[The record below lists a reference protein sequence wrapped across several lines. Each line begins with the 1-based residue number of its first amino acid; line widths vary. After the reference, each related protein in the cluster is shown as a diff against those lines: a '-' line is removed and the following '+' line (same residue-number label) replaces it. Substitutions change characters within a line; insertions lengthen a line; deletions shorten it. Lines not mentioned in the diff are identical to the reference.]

1 MSRTTSFGPSVSIR
15 PSNLA
20 RAVNVNTPSNYT
32 QRLFSVTE
40 QPHNTVSLGRTVNV
54 NTPKPSPIKRAVN
67 VNTPAPAATP
77 KTSTPRPP
85 FTSYRGGNISP
96 VTGCPA
102 GQISIAGTCVAIPT
116 YSTPASNSPAAAMQ
130 AIRDKICA
138 DRPNDPICKLT
149 NQTPAASPAAAM
161 QAIRDKICAD
171 RPNDPI
177 CKLTNQTPAEMIAK
191 VRSKVKN
198 MVKPVTSSIPTPPVT
213 KPYPAASSVQDI
225 RDKNC
230 AENPEACKPYPINER
245 GLPIAA
251 KKLQSKYCEDHP
263 DSELCKI
270 GDRPVKT
277 LPVTKP
283 TPVAKPIADRIQEIR
298 DKICNDS
305 PELCEFV
312 KQTPTPTSFA
322 NREEIL
328 KRTAEARKY
337 CVEHPD
343 TPVCKIILN
352 QPASPASE
360 QPNNEPGTPAN
371 TNPPANVPD
380 SSASG

>member
-67 VNTPAPAATP
+67 VNTLAPAATP

-96 VTGCPA
+96 VTGCPV

-116 YSTPASNSPAAAMQ
+116 YSTPASNSPTAAMQ
-130 AIRDKICA
+130 TIRDKI
-138 DRPNDPICKLT
+138 
-149 NQTPAASPAAAM
+149 
-161 QAIRDKICAD
+161 
-171 RPNDPI
+171 
-177 CKLTNQTPAEMIAK
+177 
-191 VRSKVKN
+191 
-198 MVKPVTSSIPTPPVT
+198 
-213 KPYPAASSVQDI
+213 
-225 RDKNC
+225 C

>member
-130 AIRDKICA
+130 TIRDKICA

-149 NQTPAASPAAAM
+149 
-161 QAIRDKICAD
+161 I
-171 RPNDPI
+171 
-177 CKLTNQTPAEMIAK
+177 QTPAERIAK

-225 RDKNC
+225 RDKIC

-251 KKLQSKYCEDHP
+251 KKLQSKYCEYHP

-270 GDRPVKT
+270 GDRPAKT

-283 TPVAKPIADRIQEIR
+283 TPVAKPIADLIQEIR

>member
-20 RAVNVNTPSNYT
+20 
-32 QRLFSVTE
+32 
-40 QPHNTVSLGRTVNV
+40 
-54 NTPKPSPIKRAVN
+54 RAVN

-130 AIRDKICA
+130 TIRDK
-138 DRPNDPICKLT
+138 R
-149 NQTPAASPAAAM
+149 
-161 QAIRDKICAD
+161 
-171 RPNDPI
+171 
-177 CKLTNQTPAEMIAK
+177 IAK

-225 RDKNC
+225 RDKIC

-277 LPVTKP
+277 LP
-283 TPVAKPIADRIQEIR
+283 
-298 DKICNDS
+298 
-305 PELCEFV
+305 
-312 KQTPTPTSFA
+312 
-322 NREEIL
+322 EEIL

>member
-1 MSRTTSFGPSVSIR
+1 
-15 PSNLA
+15 
-20 RAVNVNTPSNYT
+20 
-32 QRLFSVTE
+32 
-40 QPHNTVSLGRTVNV
+40 
-54 NTPKPSPIKRAVN
+54 
-67 VNTPAPAATP
+67 
-77 KTSTPRPP
+77 
-85 FTSYRGGNISP
+85 
-96 VTGCPA
+96 
-102 GQISIAGTCVAIPT
+102 
-116 YSTPASNSPAAAMQ
+116 MQ
-130 AIRDKICA
+130 TIRDKI
-138 DRPNDPICKLT
+138 
-149 NQTPAASPAAAM
+149 
-161 QAIRDKICAD
+161 
-171 RPNDPI
+171 
-177 CKLTNQTPAEMIAK
+177 
-191 VRSKVKN
+191 
-198 MVKPVTSSIPTPPVT
+198 
-213 KPYPAASSVQDI
+213 
-225 RDKNC
+225 C
-230 AENPEACKPYPINER
+230 AENPEACKPYPINKR

-251 KKLQSKYCEDHP
+251 KKLRSKYCKDHP

-298 DKICNDS
+298 DKICNDR

-328 KRTAEARKY
+328 KRTAEVRKY

-343 TPVCKIILN
+343 TQVCKIILN

-371 TNPPANVPD
+371 TNPPVNVPD

>member
-20 RAVNVNTPSNYT
+20 RA
-32 QRLFSVTE
+32 
-40 QPHNTVSLGRTVNV
+40 VNV

-116 YSTPASNSPAAAMQ
+116 YSTPASNSPAADMQ
-130 AIRDKICA
+130 TIRDKICA
-138 DRPNDPICKLT
+138 VW
-149 NQTPAASPAAAM
+149 
-161 QAIRDKICAD
+161 
-171 RPNDPI
+171 PNDPI
-177 CKLTNQTPAEMIAK
+177 CKLTNQTPAEMNAK

-198 MVKPVTSSIPTPPVT
+198 MMDPAFDVPVTSSIPTPPYPPASSVPTPPVT

-225 RDKNC
+225 RDKIC

-270 GDRPVKT
+270 NNRPVKT
-277 LPVTKP
+277 LPITKP
-283 TPVAKPIADRIQEIR
+283 TPVA
-298 DKICNDS
+298 
-305 PELCEFV
+305 
-312 KQTPTPTSFA
+312 
-322 NREEIL
+322 

-343 TPVCKIILN
+343 NPVCKIIFN
-352 QPASPASE
+352 HPASPASE

>member
-1 MSRTTSFGPSVSIR
+1 
-15 PSNLA
+15 
-20 RAVNVNTPSNYT
+20 
-32 QRLFSVTE
+32 
-40 QPHNTVSLGRTVNV
+40 
-54 NTPKPSPIKRAVN
+54 
-67 VNTPAPAATP
+67 
-77 KTSTPRPP
+77 
-85 FTSYRGGNISP
+85 
-96 VTGCPA
+96 
-102 GQISIAGTCVAIPT
+102 
-116 YSTPASNSPAAAMQ
+116 MQ
-130 AIRDKICA
+130 
-138 DRPNDPICKLT
+138 T
-149 NQTPAASPAAAM
+149 
-161 QAIRDKICAD
+161 IRDKICAD

-177 CKLTNQTPAEMIAK
+177 CKLTNQTPAERIAK

-198 MVKPVTSSIPTPPVT
+198 MVKPVTSSIPTP
-213 KPYPAASSVQDI
+213 
-225 RDKNC
+225 
-230 AENPEACKPYPINER
+230 
-245 GLPIAA
+245 
-251 KKLQSKYCEDHP
+251 
-263 DSELCKI
+263 
-270 GDRPVKT
+270 
-277 LPVTKP
+277 PVTKP

-328 KRTAEARKY
+328 KCTAEARKY

>member
-20 RAVNVNTPSNYT
+20 RAV
-32 QRLFSVTE
+32 
-40 QPHNTVSLGRTVNV
+40 
-54 NTPKPSPIKRAVN
+54 K

-77 KTSTPRPP
+77 KTSTQRPP

-130 AIRDKICA
+130 TIRDKICA

-149 NQTPAASPAAAM
+149 IQTP
-161 QAIRDKICAD
+161 
-171 RPNDPI
+171 
-177 CKLTNQTPAEMIAK
+177 TETIAK
-191 VRSKVKN
+191 IRSKVKN
-198 MVKPVTSSIPTPPVT
+198 IVKPVINSIP
-213 KPYPAASSVQDI
+213 
-225 RDKNC
+225 
-230 AENPEACKPYPINER
+230 
-245 GLPIAA
+245 
-251 KKLQSKYCEDHP
+251 
-263 DSELCKI
+263 
-270 GDRPVKT
+270 T

-283 TPVAKPIADRIQEIR
+283 TPVVKHATDHIQEIR

-312 KQTPTPTSFA
+312 KQTPTPTPFA

-343 TPVCKIILN
+343 TPVCKIIFN
-352 QPASPASE
+352 HPVSPASE

>member
-20 RAVNVNTPSNYT
+20 RAV
-32 QRLFSVTE
+32 
-40 QPHNTVSLGRTVNV
+40 
-54 NTPKPSPIKRAVN
+54 K

-77 KTSTPRPP
+77 KTSTQRPP

-130 AIRDKICA
+130 TIRDKICA

-149 NQTPAASPAAAM
+149 IQTP
-161 QAIRDKICAD
+161 
-171 RPNDPI
+171 
-177 CKLTNQTPAEMIAK
+177 TETIAK
-191 VRSKVKN
+191 IRSKVKN
-198 MVKPVTSSIPTPPVT
+198 IVKPVINSIPTLPVT
-213 KPYPAASSVQDI
+213 KPTPVVKHATDHIQEI
-225 RDKNC
+225 RDKIC

-251 KKLQSKYCEDHP
+251 KKLQRKYCEDHP

-277 LPVTKP
+277 LPVTKL
-283 TPVAKPIADRIQEIR
+283 TPVVKHATDHIQEIR

-312 KQTPTPTSFA
+312 KQTPTPTPFA

-343 TPVCKIILN
+343 TPVCKIIFN
-352 QPASPASE
+352 HPVSPASE